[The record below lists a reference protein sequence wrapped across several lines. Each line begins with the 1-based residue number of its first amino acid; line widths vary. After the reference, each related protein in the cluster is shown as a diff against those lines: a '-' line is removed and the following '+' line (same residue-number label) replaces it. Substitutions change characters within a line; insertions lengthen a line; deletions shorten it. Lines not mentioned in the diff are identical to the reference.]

1 MAVTYD
7 YPDFSREIPEI
18 PRRSFLRDG
27 YAEQRLRNAI
37 QDVIAEYGGNRLIAQ
52 GIALEVVKDE
62 TEKWL

>member
-1 MAVTYD
+1 MSTFN
-7 YPDFSREIPEI
+7 YPDFDNAVPDV

-27 YAEQRLRNAI
+27 YAEQRLRDAI

-62 TEKWL
+62 TRSRL